1 MNNATI
7 ALIKQK
13 QAELDTLRGQLK
25 KDFIGL
31 DEVIDQIVES
41 IKVWYIF
48 PELQIR
54 PTIVCLWG
62 LTGVGKTDL
71 VRKMVS
77 YLRMQD
83 RFMEIEMNG
92 DDTVTTTIQGKME
105 ESSLS
110 PEEPCILF
118 LDEFQKF
125 RTVMEDGGPNV
136 NNKAYSDVWT
146 LLSDGR
152 FHADLSKRTE
162 LLEQLLYSKYY
173 SDYESVYGDEK
184 ERKKVEEIRLKEEKR
199 NM

>member
-1 MNNATI
+1 MDTVTLN
-7 ALIKQK
+7 LIKQR
-13 QAELDTLRGQLK
+13 QGELDNLRAQLK

-31 DEVIDQIVES
+31 DEVIDQIIES

-83 RFMEIEMNG
+83 RFMEIEMEGN
-92 DDTVTTTIQGKME
+92 DSSSITIQGKME

-110 PEEPCILF
+110 PDESCILF

-125 RTVMEDGGPNV
+125 RTVTEQGEVNA
-136 NNKAYSDVWT
+136 NNKSYSDVWT

-152 FHADLSKRTE
+152 FHADLSKKTE
-162 LLEQLLYSKYY
+162 LLNEMLYSKYY
-173 SDYESVYGDEK
+173 ADYERVYGK
-184 ERKKVEEIRLKEEKR
+184 
-199 NM
+199 